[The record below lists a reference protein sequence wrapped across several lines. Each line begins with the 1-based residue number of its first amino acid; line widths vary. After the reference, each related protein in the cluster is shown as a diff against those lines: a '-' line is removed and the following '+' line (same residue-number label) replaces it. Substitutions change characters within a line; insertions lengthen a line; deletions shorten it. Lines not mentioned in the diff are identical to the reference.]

1 MGEKIRWE
9 SEFTTALNRAK
20 AEGKAILLFFH
31 NPGWIGCQQVDAVT
45 YPDSRVIDFIE
56 KNLIPL
62 LVPYNHQPLATD
74 FNVQWTPTLVTLDA
88 EGKEHHRT
96 VGFLSPEELIP
107 SLLLGIAKVHFDLE
121 QFDSALANLDAL
133 LAVHPQSDAAPESI
147 FLRGVA
153 RYKST
158 HDPKPL
164 KEAYE
169 LLRPNT
175 PAANGRRGP
184 TRIVYCKRQWKL
196 FDFLVPGERP

>member
-1 MGEKIRWE
+1 M
-9 SEFTTALNRAK
+9 
-20 AEGKAILLFFH
+20 
-31 NPGWIGCQQVDAVT
+31 DAVT
-45 YPDSRVIDFIE
+45 YPDTRVSDFIN
-56 KNLIPL
+56 KKLIPL
-62 LVPYNHQPLATD
+62 QVPYNHQPLSTE

-96 VGFLSPEELIP
+96 VGFLGPEEFIP

-121 QFDSALANLDAL
+121 QFDPALANLDSL
-133 LAVHPQSDAAPESI
+133 LAEYPKSDAAPESI

-169 LLRPNT
+169 LLQSQYPGSEWT
-175 PAANGRRGP
+175 
-184 TRIVYCKRQWKL
+184 KRAYPYRL
-196 FDFLVPGERP
+196 L